1 MKGAFHYHN
10 NLVASKSGSKASFK
24 YHLIYLD
31 SDKACAVIRI
41 SPMFSSKLKPW
52 YELRIRNWFLLT
64 FRRPSLN
71 CEHHFNR
78 EAKQGHL
85 IYHPICQKIIYKAHP
100 VQQKTLPAQKPRL
113 PYRNTS
119 V

>member
-10 NLVASKSGSKASFK
+10 NLVAGKTGSKALFK
-24 YHLIYLD
+24 CHLIYLD
-31 SDKACAVIRI
+31 SAKVCAVIRI
-41 SPMFSSKLKPW
+41 SPMFSSRVKPW
-52 YELRIRNWFLLT
+52 HELRIRNSFLLK
-64 FRRPSLN
+64 FHRPSLN
-71 CEHHFNR
+71 CEHHFDHVG
-78 EAKQGHL
+78 KQGRL